1 MMHGLWNLK
10 FPHLGLNLCPL
21 AGESASRVWTTE
33 PTGKTLEL
41 SFHMGTISFYC
52 GHLLFCKVMP
62 PSFLKNLNEETG
74 GEGKKIPKVSFS
86 KKKWNSGSW
95 VLKFFS
101 YQVHVVLKLTS
112 HWCLRHRA
120 QDQEQTI
127 GNCSETGTDESKMP
141 LVTLG
146 TNSVC
151 FCIMLCFLQWPWIIF
166 CNDIRKKS
174 QKWQFP
180 SLVCFTAWSGRL
192 SFFGFPHDL

>member
-1 MMHGLWNLK
+1 M
-10 FPHLGLNLCPL
+10 C
-21 AGESASRVWTTE
+21 ES
-33 PTGKTLEL
+33 
-41 SFHMGTISFYC
+41 SFYC

-166 CNDIRKKS
+166 CNDIRKKVRNDS
-174 QKWQFP
+174 FP
-180 SLVCFTAWSGRL
+180 VLCASRHEVEDFHFSDFLMIY
-192 SFFGFPHDL
+192 SFRRGKGQANVLTITHH